1 MPANSSLCVN
11 AASFSTAPGRR
22 RRATAGLRARVC
34 AGTIVVVISG
44 LLAPGVVLAQAPAT
58 PPAASAP
65 APSAPATTPS
75 APAARP
81 ATGTSKSTADKH
93 RQQDIVQHRAMS
105 AAHEEAAKCLEA
117 GRPESACHEALQK
130 ACRGIAIGKY
140 CGMKHAH

>member
-1 MPANSSLCVN
+1 MLARLPAVNGASSAPMPGL
-11 AASFSTAPGRR
+11 R
-22 RRATAGLRARVC
+22 RRAMAGMRALVS
-34 AGTIVVVISG
+34 AGTIAVVAAG
-44 LLAPGVVLAQAPAT
+44 LVVPGVVLAQVPGT

-65 APSAPATTPS
+65 APSVPAV
-75 APAARP
+75 RP
-81 ATGTSKSTADKH
+81 ATGTSKSAADRH

-117 GRPESACHEALQK
+117 GRPEAACHEALQK